1 MGDNNQELD
10 VLGMLSVMANVF
22 QVATYMEA
30 TNIETNTDIMKALQ
44 LQNEQY
50 LKVIVNELREISKKQ
65 DLILEKLNKGE

>member
-44 LQNEQY
+44 FQNEQY

-65 DLILEKLNKGE
+65 DEILEKLNKGE